1 MRQTW
6 MPFKE
11 DGWGSI
17 YSTADGDEI
26 EMTDIT
32 LTPVPMVTQMWT

>member
-1 MRQTW
+1 
-6 MPFKE
+6 MPLKE
-11 DGWGSI
+11 DGWESI
-17 YSTADGDEI
+17 YSTADGDGI